1 MANPLI
7 TNQGQQ
13 TNLNPQLT
21 QMLQQ
26 PGAQQLLQQLQQQMP
41 GKSPREMAYQ
51 MAQNKGIP
59 LNQIEQLFSQLTNTN
74 RR

>member
-1 MANPLI
+1 MANPLN

-13 TNLNPQLT
+13 TNLT

-41 GKSPREMAYQ
+41 GKSPREMAYHL
-51 MAQNKGIP
+51 AQQKGIP
-59 LNQIEQLFSQLTNTN
+59 VERLNQAL
-74 RR
+74 RRIIGG

>member
-1 MANPLI
+1 MANPLH
-7 TNQGQQ
+7 TPQAQGQQ
-13 TNLNPQLT
+13 TNLT

-41 GKSPREMAYQ
+41 GKSPREMVYQ

-59 LNQIEQLFSQLTNTN
+59 LNQIEQLFSQLMNTN

>member
-7 TNQGQQ
+7 TQGQQ
-13 TNLNPQLT
+13 TNLNPQFT

-51 MAQNKGIP
+51 LAQQKGIP
-59 LNQIEQLFSQLTNTN
+59 VSQIEQMLH
-74 RR
+74 RIIGG